1 MVNSAKVQVYLDD
14 VKGHVR
20 NLKEQADNFER
31 EINKEDFVSEEYLKT
46 KLQNIKSDVMRLE
59 YLLVNLQDARRKS
72 Y

>member
-1 MVNSAKVQVYLDD
+1 MVDSAKVQVYLDE
-14 VKGHVR
+14 VSGHIR